1 MIQGWEGGTTER
13 GACAWCC
20 HTWEETCRGGAERW
34 EAASQGTCLGVL
46 GVGQLCAAPW
56 QSFCL
61 ASVCLSLHLDLLTC
75 LT

>member
-13 GACAWCC
+13 GPVPGAVTPGRR
-20 HTWEETCRGGAERW
+20 HVGGAERW

-46 GVGQLCAAPW
+46 GVGPLCAAPW

-61 ASVCLSLHLDLLTC
+61 ASVCLSLHLYILTC